1 MSTRSNI
8 IVQDEYNRIQVYR
21 HYDGYPEG
29 VMPELIKAL
38 EFAWPLPRFE
48 ADDFAA
54 AIVRA
59 WKDEGGGHIRIDGN
73 PKAFEMV
80 HGDTEYVYVIKFDKK
95 RGEPYVEIYDW
106 HDYWLE
112 KVDINKKSFKP
123 KVMQKIYFSQIKD
136 YKSAQ

>member
-1 MSTRSNI
+1 MAVT
-8 IVQDEYNRIQVYR
+8 
-21 HYDGYPEG
+21 
-29 VMPELIKAL
+29 
-38 EFAWPLPRFE
+38 RFE

-73 PKAFEMV
+73 PKAFELV
-80 HGDTEYVYVIKFDKK
+80 HGIPNSSMSSNSIKNTES
-95 RGEPYVEIYDW
+95 RYVEIYDW

-123 KVMQKIYFSQIKD
+123 KVVQKIYFSQIKD
-136 YKSAQ
+136 YKRAP

>member
-1 MSTRSNI
+1 M
-8 IVQDEYNRIQVYR
+8 
-21 HYDGYPEG
+21 
-29 VMPELIKAL
+29 
-38 EFAWPLPRFE
+38 
-48 ADDFAA
+48 
-54 AIVRA
+54 RA

-95 RGEPYVEIYDW
+95 RGEPFVEIYDW

-123 KVMQKIYFSQIKD
+123 RIMQKIYFSQIND
-136 YKSAQ
+136 YKPAQ